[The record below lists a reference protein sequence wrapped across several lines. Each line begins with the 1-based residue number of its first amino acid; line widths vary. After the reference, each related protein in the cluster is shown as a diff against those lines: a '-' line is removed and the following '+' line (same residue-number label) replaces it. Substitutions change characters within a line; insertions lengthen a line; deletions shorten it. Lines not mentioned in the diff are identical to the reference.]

1 MLGLMP
7 TDDEV
12 TGDQGLPGRGYF
24 EVLGERG
31 DGPVLAGGPM
41 PDVTWFP
48 GATLNYARNALRAA
62 LTDPARI
69 AVIAHGEE
77 GQLATLTYAE
87 LAAEVARVRAGLA
100 ALGVARG
107 DRVAAF
113 LPNIP
118 AALIG
123 LLATA
128 SLGAIWSSCSPDFGP
143 HSVIDRFAQIT
154 PKVLLATGRYRYGGK
169 EHDRRQ
175 SVEAIA
181 AALPGRSATRCGCCT
196 HPGPP
201 ACPRRSC
208 TATAGSCSSI

>member
-1 MLGLMP
+1 VL
-7 TDDEV
+7 
-12 TGDQGLPGRGYF
+12 TGGQ
-24 EVLGERG
+24 V
-31 DGPVLAGGPM
+31 

-62 LTDPARI
+62 VADPARI
-69 AVIAHGEE
+69 AVIGRGEE
-77 GQLATLTYAE
+77 GQPVTLTYAE

-100 ALGVARG
+100 ALGVTKG

-143 HSVIDRFAQIT
+143 HSVIDRFAQIEPT
-154 PKVLLATGRYRYGGK
+154 VLFATGRYRYNGK
-169 EHDRRQ
+169 EFDRGGA
-175 SVEAIA
+175 VAEIV
-181 AALPGRSATRCGCCT
+181 AALPALAALLMVDA
-196 HPGPP
+196 PGPHP
-201 ACPRRSC
+201 AP
-208 TATAGSCSSI
+208 APPPPAP